1 MNQRQPH
8 RRIILIEDN
17 LGDVVLLRESLSEA
31 DENVGLTVFRNFD
44 EVEYAI
50 SDLEADYK
58 DSRMIVLLDLNLPRC
73 SGFDLIP
80 LFRNNPILQYTPIV
94 IFTSSQAPKDIMM
107 AFQAGVNAY
116 VPKPDDLA
124 GYRSVAKSLVSFWLH
139 NSITTSAIDFST
151 FSSQ

>member
-17 LGDVVLLRESLSEA
+17 LGDVVLLRESLSET
-31 DENVGLTVFRNFD
+31 DDTVGLTVFRNFD

-94 IFTSSQAPKDIMM
+94 IFTSSQAPKDIMR

>member
-1 MNQRQPH
+1 MNQRQLH
-8 RRIILIEDN
+8 RCIILIEDN

-31 DENVGLTVFRNFD
+31 DNNVGLTVFRNYD
-44 EVEYAI
+44 EVECAI
-50 SDLEADYK
+50 SELEIGYK

-73 SGFDLIP
+73 SGFELIP
-80 LFRNNPILQYTPIV
+80 LFRNNPVLQHIPII
-94 IFTSSQAPKDIMM
+94 IFTSSQAPKDIMR
-107 AFQAGVNAY
+107 AFQTGVNAY

-151 FSSQ
+151 FNSQ

>member
-17 LGDVVLLRESLSEA
+17 LGDVVLLRESQSET
-31 DENVGLTVFRNFD
+31 DDTVGLTVFRNFD

-80 LFRNNPILQYTPIV
+80 LFRNNPILRYTPIV
-94 IFTSSQAPKDIMM
+94 IFTSSQAPKDIMR

-151 FSSQ
+151 LSSQ